1 MIHKYGKDA
10 AGADS
15 DEGCFAV
22 HPEGHIVVIPPH
34 QPLKDGFRWASL
46 GEIEG
51 VPESTIETASEPEPL
66 PEPPIVHESI
76 VELTSE

>member
-10 AGADS
+10 AGDAS

-22 HPEGHIVVIPPH
+22 HPAGHIVVIPPK
-34 QPLKDGFRWASL
+34 QPLKDGFRWATL

-51 VPESTIETASEPEPL
+51 VPEAAIEVAEPEP
-66 PEPPIVHESI
+66 EVTHESV